1 MTQAVA
7 TIVMGSASEWPII
20 REAAALLDQFH
31 VAHEVTVSSAH
42 RAPQRTAAL
51 ARHAA
56 ERGVKMLIAGAG
68 GAAHAAI
75 LATQILA
82 LSDTKLAERLQAYKE
97 ELAAKVAR
105 DADALQARLREG

>member
-1 MTQAVA
+1 
-7 TIVMGSASEWPII
+7 
-20 REAAALLDQFH
+20 
-31 VAHEVTVSSAH
+31 
-42 RAPQRTAAL
+42 
-51 ARHAA
+51 
-56 ERGVKMLIAGAG
+56 MLIAGAG